1 MYNVHDRK
9 GSPGASQRLQGAPAA
24 WRGVIYSYIM
34 EKGRLSGFLKAPQGQ
49 LRGSEEHPLRAGD
62 WGHLHYG
69 KGATQWFSNGTPEE
83 TQGLQGASV
92 ACGGGGNLHYGKGT
106 IKFYISYSI

>member
-1 MYNVHDRK
+1 MYMIEKAPQGHLR
-9 GSPGASQRLQGAPAA
+9 GSKEHPLHGGGSSTRTL
-24 WRGVIYSYIM
+24 WK
-34 EKGRLSGFLKAPQGQ
+34 KGRLSGFLKAPQGQ
-49 LRGSEEHPLRAGD
+49 LRGSKEHPLRVGD

-69 KGATQWFSNGTPEE
+69 KGATQWFSNDTPEE

>member
-1 MYNVHDRK
+1 M
-9 GSPGASQRLQGAPAA
+9 
-24 WRGVIYSYIM
+24 
-34 EKGRLSGFLKAPQGQ
+34 
-49 LRGSEEHPLRAGD
+49 AG
-62 WGHLHYG
+62 GHLLVHYG
-69 KGATQWFSNGTPEE
+69 KGATQWFSKGTTVE